1 MLKGRCVLSE
11 TSVPCASHGSRAEL
25 VAKQATE
32 VPRVS
37 FDVFISYATKD
48 KTVADAVCARLES
61 VGIRCWIA
69 PRDIVASTS
78 YGEAIIDA
86 IHSAKLMVLVFS
98 ANANASGHIPKEVE
112 RAVSNG
118 VPILPFRIED
128 VAPGKSLDYFIGS
141 VHWLDA
147 MTPPMEKH
155 LDQLAATVT
164 KLLPAVTGE
173 PRPSAAPGSGTWQQR
188 GPSSPSAPT
197 GVPVVVTPPAT
208 TTPTQAPTA
217 IPTAT
222 TPAASG
228 AASKKNIWIAVGSV
242 IALLLVILL
251 LRNSGSSGGGN
262 SPNPGTPSA
271 DSTPPSNPDPQP
283 RAVTP
288 ATKAGSYH
296 DPLVGCYHWF
306 NNEPVLVHSNGV
318 VEGGPYKGTWQVLN
332 ASQRSYRLM
341 WPENVET
348 YMLSPDQKSISG
360 TSMYGYS
367 ILASRIA
374 GTGPTGT
381 WRWPNGALVTIFNNG
396 TFICG
401 PFNGTWRTIDASRG
415 TFTVTWPGPIDS
427 ITLDGSG
434 AHVVGANQYGVAI
447 SGVRTEPCKVN

>member
-1 MLKGRCVLSE
+1 
-11 TSVPCASHGSRAEL
+11 VP
-25 VAKQATE
+25 
-32 VPRVS
+32 

-86 IHSAKLMVLVFS
+86 IHGAKLMVLVFS

-112 RAVSNG
+112 RAVSNC

-173 PRPSAAPGSGTWQQR
+173 PRPSAAPGSGVWQQR
-188 GPSSPSAPT
+188 GPSSAPPTAAASPSASAHPT
-197 GVPVVVTPPAT
+197 LPSS
-208 TTPTQAPTA
+208 
-217 IPTAT
+217 
-222 TPAASG
+222 AASG
-228 AASKKNIWIAVGSV
+228 AASVVSPGASSKKKLWIAVGGV
-242 IALLLVILL
+242 IAFLVLLAILFG
-251 LRNSGSSGGGN
+251 RSGSSDSGGQT
-262 SPNPGTPSA
+262 PAATNPPA
-271 DSTPPSNPDPQP
+271 DEGGSTDTISGGAPAKHDSRPAPSTPAARTTVN
-283 RAVTP
+283 R
-288 ATKAGSYH
+288 

-306 NNEPVLVHSNGV
+306 NNAPVVVHTDGTIY
-318 VEGGPYKGTWQVLN
+318 GGPYKGRWQALN
-332 ASQRSYRLM
+332 AAQRTYRLM

-348 YMLSPDQKSISG
+348 YTLSPDMNSLSG

-367 ILASRIA
+367 ILAGRTTGSGSIA
-374 GTGPTGT
+374 GT
-381 WRWPNGALVTIFNNG
+381 WRWPNGALVTIFTNG
-396 TFICG
+396 TFMSG
-401 PFNGTWRTIDASRG
+401 QFNGTWKTINASRG
-415 TFTVTWPGPIDS
+415 TYTLTWPGPID
-427 ITLDGSG
+427 TVALDPSG
-434 AHVVGANQYGVAI
+434 TRVTGANQFGVAI
-447 SGVRTEPCKVN
+447 SGVRTEPCKPN